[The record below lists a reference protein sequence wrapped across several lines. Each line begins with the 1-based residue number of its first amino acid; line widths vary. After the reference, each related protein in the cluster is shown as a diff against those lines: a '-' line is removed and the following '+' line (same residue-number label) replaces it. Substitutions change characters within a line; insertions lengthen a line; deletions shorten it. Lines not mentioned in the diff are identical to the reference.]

1 MSGRPGSTFG
11 KLQRERARKQKQLEK
26 LVRKQQR
33 KLEKQT
39 AVVGLESSEEL
50 VGEAASDDVPT
61 KAPAD
66 SDGQ

>member
-50 VGEAASDDVPT
+50 VGEAVSDDVPT